1 MGAPARNDFPPI
13 RHANMSQ
20 LNPQQHAAVVE
31 VDRPLLVLAGAG
43 SGKTRVI
50 TEKIAYL
57 IRQGLSARHIAAV
70 TFTNK
75 AAREM
80 KNRVGK
86 MIDDKGLRGL
96 TVSTFHALGLDI
108 IRREHTALGFKPAIS
123 IFDEHDRLV
132 LIKELIKHGRP
143 EWDGDQA
150 ERYSAQISRWKN
162 RFLLPEQAASDG
174 MEPVPGALD
183 IYAHYLRQMK
193 AYNAVDFDDLI
204 LQPVLLFQSQPDLLE
219 KWRNKIRYLLVDEYQ
234 DTNLTQYEMVKL
246 LAGKLGKFTVVGDDD
261 QSIYSWR
268 GAQPENLTQLQR
280 DFPRLQVIKLGQ
292 NYRSTRRILG
302 VANALIAHN
311 PHVFEKRLW
320 SALAPGDPLRVLHHK
335 DELLE
340 ARQLA
345 SDLIH
350 HKFRHASQF
359 HDYAILYRSNHQAR
373 VFETALREASI
384 PYFISGGPSFFG
396 YTEVKDILAYL
407 RLMVNPDD
415 DAAFLRIVNVPRRE
429 IGPATLEKL
438 GAYANQR
445 HISLFAAC
453 HEIGLQTTLADAARQ
468 RLLGFCDA
476 ITTTAR
482 HAQQGDAFAV
492 IDGFITAIDYAGWL
506 RETTPSEDAAKRKM
520 GQVRELLDWLQR
532 IASEEGDQT
541 KSLAEVIAKIILL
554 DVLDRSQEEQAGD
567 RVNLM
572 TLHAAKGLEFPYVYL
587 AGLEENLLPHE
598 TSIEENGIEEERR
611 LAYVG
616 ITRARQHLTLSY
628 CTHRK
633 RRGELV
639 SRQPSRFLDELPEA
653 DLEWPARKA
662 LDPEVSKERGRA
674 SLTHLRSL
682 LNGS

>member
-1 MGAPARNDFPPI
+1 MP
-13 RHANMSQ
+13 Q
-20 LNPQQHAAVVE
+20 LNPQQHAAVIE
-31 VDRPLLVLAGAG
+31 LEKPLLVLAGAG

-57 IRQGLSARHIAAV
+57 IRHGMAARNIAAV

-80 KNRVGK
+80 KSRVGK
-86 MIDDKGLRGL
+86 LIDDKGLRGL

-108 IRREHTALGFKPAIS
+108 IRREHSALGFKKAIS

-143 EWDGDQA
+143 EWDIDHA

-162 RFLLPEQAASDG
+162 RFLLPEQTVAIGTDF
-174 MEPVPGALD
+174 VPGALD
-183 IYAHYLRQMK
+183 IYDLYLKQMK
-193 AYNAVDFDDLI
+193 SYNAVDFDDLI
-204 LQPVLLFQSQPDLLE
+204 LQPVLLFQAHQEILE
-219 KWRNKIRYLLVDEYQ
+219 KWRNKLRYLLVDEYQ
-234 DTNLTQYEMVKL
+234 DTNLTQYQMIKL
-246 LAGKLGKFTVVGDDD
+246 LAGQLGHFTVVGDDD

-268 GAQPENLTQLQR
+268 GAQPENLAQLQR
-280 DFPRLQVIKLGQ
+280 DFPRLEVIKLEQ

-302 VANALIAHN
+302 VANALIANN
-311 PHVFEKRLW
+311 PHIFEKRLW
-320 SALAPGDPLRVLHHK
+320 SSLAPGDPLRVLHHK

-340 ARQLA
+340 SRQIS

-350 HKFRHASQF
+350 HKFRHATRFQ
-359 HDYAILYRSNHQAR
+359 DYAILYRSNHQAR
-373 VFETALREASI
+373 IFETALRESSI
-384 PYFISGGPSFFG
+384 PYFISGGQSFFG

-407 RLMVNPDD
+407 RLLVNPDD

-429 IGPATLEKL
+429 IGPNTLEKL
-438 GAYANQR
+438 GAYANRR

-453 HEIGLQTTLADAARQ
+453 YEMGLATELADNARQ
-468 RLLGFCDA
+468 RLQHFCDRINDVA
-476 ITTTAR
+476 DR
-482 HAQQGDAFAV
+482 AQRGDTFAV
-492 IDGFITAIDYAGWL
+492 IDEFIVAIDYDGWL
-506 RETTPSEDAAKRKM
+506 KETIPSEEAANRKM
-520 GQVRELLDWLQR
+520 GQVRELLDWLKR
-532 IASEEGDQT
+532 IAHEEET
-541 KSLAEVIAKIILL
+541 EEKSLAEVVAKIMLL

-587 AGLEENLLPHE
+587 VGMEENLLPHE
-598 TSIEENGIEEERR
+598 ASIEEDSIEEERR

-616 ITRARQHLTLSY
+616 ITRAQQHLTLSY

-662 LDPEVSKERGRA
+662 LDPETKKERGQA
-674 SLTHLRSL
+674 SLAQLRNL
-682 LNGS
+682 LNTP